1 MTTHP
6 VNRRPSMILEQGD
19 ALAGIPRHF
28 KQKEPTLKEE
38 ATKKL
43 STAKLLSIDDMDMI
57 SLTTNFDKQMVLGL
71 PMYLESDEEVEI
83 NDENRDD
90 PYISSFNHYTTTT
103 TNTHTDNCCQNS
115 IPTDSKHFHCKS
127 IMNFSNPFSQLS
139 KLRSNY
145 ISNSFQ
151 DNRSNIKYDINNWL
165 LYPKPLPKF
174 WKFEKDERF
183 KNEESEYDLSNP
195 SKKIKNGFYFPQPFD
210 EEYEKQRKQNIPY
223 TGEYFD
229 INHYKEEN
237 NTFRTEHGLNQSR
250 HETRTIPSFNS
261 FKENFEFI
269 IEMIQNHTI
278 NSMSEKRLGY
288 LLNKFQLYQHL
299 KSKSEILETK
309 QVPYRDFYNSRK
321 VDQDLLLSGIVS
333 QRQLSEF
340 IWDKINYDSEKIAY
354 CTSDGKKLRVKDFF
368 LYDNDS
374 SESLDIGLKLIDDD
388 FLDWYRDI
396 YLVTYHIIKVP
407 DKQIETNL
415 VGKELRYYLIA
426 KTFLEFD
433 NYIEG
438 QYLAEILIKYAIHLF
453 EKSKYQLV
461 QISVDYQFMSKDGD
475 DDFKENNW
483 WMKFAKWMIKWKL
496 ISYNIRWNV
505 QITRIYSKLFKLKM
519 VQNFQE
525 YLDLFFDPLFQCG
538 DNPDLKYCLT
548 TVCCFDVVISQS
560 DEYLWTEFPSIDLKP
575 KDWVANGDNP
585 TISHY
590 LYYIY
595 AKLSEF
601 NQDRFNSNRNT
612 IILRNYCSPSISART
627 SQFSASDHYFT
638 EKTESL
644 VCNLL
649 LCNGGLLQGESLWTA
664 PSALEYLFYLFQIP
678 ILTAP
683 LSSVSSLSTLV
694 QNPHSGSLYMS
705 NKSAESKDRNIKHSR
720 DVTVEE
726 QSSYRHNPFIDLV
739 KIGFRVAISSKS
751 VLYNSSYTLEPII
764 EEYSVAAS
772 IHLLS
777 AADLCELARN
787 SVICSGFEGFYKAH
801 WAGVVV
807 EEPDD
812 SPMSETIGLYDVWY
826 DKNED
831 TRIKHNVP
839 NIRREYRV
847 ETFNQ
852 EWSFIDEHFT

>member
-1 MTTHP
+1 MATQQAQ
-6 VNRRPSMILEQGD
+6 RRPSMLFEHYD
-19 ALAGIPRHF
+19 APVDIPRQL

-43 STAKLLSIDDMDMI
+43 NAAKLLSIDDMDMI
-57 SLTTNFDKQMVLGL
+57 SLKTNFDKQMILGS
-71 PMYLESDEEVEI
+71 PMYLESDEETETR
-83 NDENRDD
+83 DENCDD
-90 PYISSFNHYTTTT
+90 PYISHFNHYTTSQ
-103 TNTHTDNCCQNS
+103 NTLMDNCCLNP
-115 IPTDSKHFHCKS
+115 IPTDSTHFYCKNV
-127 IMNFSNPFSQLS
+127 MNFSNPFSELS
-139 KLRSNY
+139 QLRSNY
-145 ISNSFQ
+145 ISSSFQ
-151 DNRSNIKYDINNWL
+151 DNKSNIKYNIDNWL

-195 SKKIKNGFYFPQPFD
+195 SKKIRNGYYMPQPFD
-210 EEYEKQRKQNIPY
+210 EEYEKQRKQNVPY

-229 INHYKEEN
+229 IEHYRNKN
-237 NTFRTEHGLNQSR
+237 VAFRDDHGLNQSCQ
-250 HETRTIPSFNS
+250 ETRTIPTFDS
-261 FKENFEFI
+261 FKNNFEFV
-269 IEMIQNHTI
+269 IEMIQNHTL
-278 NSMSEKRLGY
+278 NSMSEKRLRY
-288 LLNKFQLYQHL
+288 LLNKFQLFQHL
-299 KSKSEILETK
+299 KSKSEILENK

-321 VDQDLLLSGIVS
+321 VDQDLLLSGILS
-333 QRQLSEF
+333 QRQLGEF
-340 IWDKINYDSEKIAY
+340 IWDKINYEPDKIVY
-354 CTSDGKKLRVKDFF
+354 CTSEGEKLKVRDFF
-368 LYDNDS
+368 LFGKDAC
-374 SESLDIGLKLIDDD
+374 ESLDIGLKLIDDE

-396 YLVTYHIIKVP
+396 YLVTYHIIKVH
-407 DKQIETNL
+407 DKQIESNL

-438 QYLAEILIKYAIHLF
+438 QYLAEILIKYAIHLL

-461 QISVDYQFMSKDGD
+461 QISIDYQFMGKNGD
-475 DDFKENNW
+475 DNFAENNW
-483 WMKFAKWMIKWKL
+483 WIKFSKWMIKWKL
-496 ISYNIRWNV
+496 ISYNVRWNV
-505 QITRIYSKLFKLKM
+505 QITRVFSKLFKFNM
-519 VQNFQE
+519 VQNFQD
-525 YLDLFFDPLFQCG
+525 YLDLFFEPLFLCR
-538 DNPDLKYCLT
+538 DDPDLQYCLT

-560 DEYLWTEFPSIDLKP
+560 DEYLWTEFPNIDLKP
-575 KDWVANGDNP
+575 KDWIANGDNP

-590 LYYIY
+590 LYYLY
-595 AKLSEF
+595 AKLSEL
-601 NQDRFNSNRNT
+601 NQLRFNSNTNT
-612 IILRNYCSPSISART
+612 IVLRSYCSPSASARS

-638 EKTESL
+638 ERTESL
-644 VCNLL
+644 ICNLL

-683 LSSVSSLSTLV
+683 LSSVSLHPTLV
-694 QNPHSGSLYMS
+694 QNPTSGNFYMS
-705 NKSAESKDRNIKHSR
+705 TESIKGNKDIKHSR

-726 QSSYRHNPFIDLV
+726 QVSYRNNPFMNLV

-772 IHLLS
+772 IYLLN

-801 WAGVVV
+801 WTGVVV
-807 EEPDD
+807 KKPEG
-812 SPMSETIGLYDVWY
+812 SPMSETIGLHDVWF

-839 NIRREYRV
+839 NIRREYRM
-847 ETFNQ
+847 ETLNQ
-852 EWSFIDEHFT
+852 EWSFIDEHFN